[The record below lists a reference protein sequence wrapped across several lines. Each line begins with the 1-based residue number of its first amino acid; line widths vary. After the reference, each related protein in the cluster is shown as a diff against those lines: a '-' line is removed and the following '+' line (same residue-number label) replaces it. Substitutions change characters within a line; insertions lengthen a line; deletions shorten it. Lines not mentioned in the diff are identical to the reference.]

1 MHHADQQVTT
11 ELKSY
16 HCASLA
22 DLPAAAADMIA
33 QLPNHRVFLLIGE
46 MGAGKT
52 TLIKSLCLALGVSD
66 TVSSPTFT
74 LVNEYQ
80 EGHGDPVYHFDL
92 YRLEKESEALDF
104 GIEDYLCSGH
114 YCFIEWPEK
123 ASGLMPED
131 AVRITVTVNNQ
142 ERTITLSV

>member
-1 MHHADQQVTT
+1 MEGKPNHTLTAATLDEMQ
-11 ELKSY
+11 
-16 HCASLA
+16 
-22 DLPAAAADMIA
+22 AAA
-33 QLPNHRVFLLIGE
+33 NTLLELFPEGGHFAVYGE

-52 TLIKSLCLALGVSD
+52 TFIQCVCKALRLQFAG
-66 TVSSPTFT
+66 SPTFS
-74 LVNEYQ
+74 LVNEYTLAD
-80 EGHGDPVYHFDL
+80 ERMLYHFDL